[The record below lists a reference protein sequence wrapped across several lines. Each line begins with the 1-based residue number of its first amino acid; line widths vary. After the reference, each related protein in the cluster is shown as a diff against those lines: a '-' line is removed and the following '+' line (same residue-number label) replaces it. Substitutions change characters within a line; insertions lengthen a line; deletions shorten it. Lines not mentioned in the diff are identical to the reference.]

1 MKVIYYNIAV
11 FIYLDI
17 FAQIEIVSN
26 IRNVIDVSV
35 LYYIFFFL
43 FLNVN
48 ISTFQLH
55 INIIVCFLTFTY
67 YL

>member
-1 MKVIYYNIAV
+1 MKVISYNIAV